1 MFTQRL
7 HRLVLKIPQIKL
19 KIRESQNLATT
30 WGEQEETG
38 REEKKPIGRRKYINI
53 KYTVYK
59 EKTKLQLQKNTK
71 TKERKRKKENTI
83 KRKTSS
89 SKNRTQQIPFFGSI
103 SLPPPHVRIND
114 YSVNINTI
122 LFQAFPVDLPP
133 AGSV

>member
-7 HRLVLKIPQIKL
+7 QRLVLKIPQIKL

-59 EKTKLQLQKNTK
+59 EKTKLQLQKKYKN
-71 TKERKRKKENTI
+71 KRKKKKEGKYN
-83 KRKTSS
+83 KK
-89 SKNRTQQIPFFGSI
+89 KNK
-103 SLPPPHVRIND
+103 
-114 YSVNINTI
+114 
-122 LFQAFPVDLPP
+122 LFQESNP
-133 AGSV
+133 ANSVLWVNFVTTTPREDKRL